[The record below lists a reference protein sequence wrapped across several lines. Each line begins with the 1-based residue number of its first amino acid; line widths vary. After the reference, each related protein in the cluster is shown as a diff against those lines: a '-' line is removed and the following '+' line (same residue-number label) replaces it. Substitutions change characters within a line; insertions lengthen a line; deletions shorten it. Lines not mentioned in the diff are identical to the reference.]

1 MTSQRDFAVIFCV
14 YGRFYMGERY
24 TRYSTA
30 NDVMKEFMI
39 YGAELTE
46 MGFPKLPAVQAM
58 PADTIDFRAG
68 LNRSFKGHHGMNCN
82 FYVDDEK
89 FNSLWVSPDK
99 YLDYLKLYQSVCG
112 LDFSID
118 TQMPLV
124 MQYWNKYRSM
134 ALDWY
139 LTLNGI
145 TVIPNVNI
153 IPYKGREWLL
163 DGLPRNSTVCCSTN
177 GRVRSMAAREE
188 FCEGF
193 YQMCYRLEPTRVVVV
208 GMLPE
213 ELNSPVDTINLE
225 NRATKKNKE
234 FGGK

>member
-1 MTSQRDFAVIFCV
+1 
-14 YGRFYMGERY
+14 MGERY

-30 NDVMKEFMI
+30 NDVMKEFLI

-46 MGFPKLPAVQAM
+46 MGFPKLPAVQAH
-58 PADTIDFRAG
+58 PSDTMDFRSG
-68 LNRSFKGHHGMNCN
+68 LSRTFKGHHGTSCN
-82 FYVDDEK
+82 FYIDDEK
-89 FNSLWVSPDK
+89 FLALENNVAK
-99 YLDYLKLYQSVCG
+99 YLNYLKLFQCVLG

-139 LTLNGI
+139 LTLQGI
-145 TVIPNVNI
+145 TVIPSVNI

-163 DGLPRNSTVCCSTN
+163 DGLPRHSTISCSTN
-177 GRVRSMAAREE
+177 GRVRSKGAREE

-193 YQMCYRLEPTRVVVV
+193 YEMCERLEPTRVVVV
-208 GMLPE
+208 GILPD
-213 ELNSPVDTINLE
+213 ELDSPVDIINFKTRGQKV
-225 NRATKKNKE
+225 NDR
-234 FGGK
+234 FGNGGR

>member
-1 MTSQRDFAVIFCV
+1 M
-14 YGRFYMGERY
+14 RY

-30 NDVMKEFMI
+30 NDVMKEFLI

-46 MGFPKLPAVQAM
+46 MGFPMLPAVQAH
-58 PADTIDFRAG
+58 PSDTIDFRSG
-68 LNRSFKGHHGMNCN
+68 LSRTFKGHHGTSCN
-82 FYVDDEK
+82 FYIDDEK
-89 FNSLWVSPDK
+89 FLALENNVDK
-99 YLDYLKLYQSVCG
+99 YLNYLKLFQCVLG

-139 LTLNGI
+139 LTLQGI
-145 TVIPNVNI
+145 RVIPSVNI

-163 DGLPRNSTVCCSTN
+163 DGLPKRSTVCCSTN
-177 GRVRSMAAREE
+177 GRVRSKAAREE

-193 YQMCYRLEPTRVVVV
+193 YEMCEMLQPTRVVVV
-208 GMLPE
+208 GMIPQ
-213 ELNSPVDTINLE
+213 ELNSPVDIINLE

-234 FGGK
+234 LGGK

>member
-1 MTSQRDFAVIFCV
+1 
-14 YGRFYMGERY
+14 MGERY

-30 NDVMKEFMI
+30 NDVMKEFLI
-39 YGAELTE
+39 YGAELTD
-46 MGFPKLPAVQAM
+46 MGFPILPAVQAA

-68 LNRSFKGHHGMNCN
+68 LIRTFKGHHGMNCN

-89 FNSLWVSPDK
+89 FNSLWVGPDK

-153 IPYKGREWLL
+153 IPYEGREWLL
-163 DGLPRNSTVCCSTN
+163 DGLPKHSTISCSTN
-177 GRVRSMAAREE
+177 GRVRSKAAREE

-193 YQMCYRLEPTRVVVV
+193 HEMCEMLEPTRVIVV
-208 GMLPE
+208 GILPD
-213 ELNSPVDTINLE
+213 ELDSPVEIISFE
-225 NRATKKNKE
+225 NRAQKMRDRLS
-234 FGGK
+234 GGKYCEK

>member
-1 MTSQRDFAVIFCV
+1 
-14 YGRFYMGERY
+14 MGERY

-30 NDVMKEFMI
+30 NDVMKEFLI
-39 YGAELTE
+39 YGAELTD

-58 PADTIDFRAG
+58 PVDTIDFRSG
-68 LNRSFKGHHGMNCN
+68 LARTFKGHHGTSCN
-82 FYVDDEK
+82 FYTDDEK
-89 FNSLWVSPDK
+89 FLSLENNVAK
-99 YLDYLKLYQSVCG
+99 YLNYLKLFQCVLG

-153 IPYKGREWLL
+153 IPYEGREWLL
-163 DGLPRNSTVCCSTN
+163 DGLPKHSTVCCSTN
-177 GRVRSMAAREE
+177 GRVRSKAAREE

-193 YQMCYRLEPTRVVVV
+193 REMCERLEPKRVVVV
-208 GMLPE
+208 GILPD
-213 ELNSPVDTINLE
+213 ELDSSVEIINFKTRGQKFNDRL
-225 NRATKKNKE
+225 
-234 FGGK
+234 GGRNE

>member
-1 MTSQRDFAVIFCV
+1 M
-14 YGRFYMGERY
+14 RY

-30 NDVMKEFMI
+30 NDVMKEFLI

-46 MGFPKLPAVQAM
+46 MGFPILPPVQAM

-153 IPYKGREWLL
+153 IPYEGREWLL
-163 DGLPRNSTVCCSTN
+163 DGLPKHSTVCCST
-177 GRVRSMAAREE
+177 V
-188 FCEGF
+188 
-193 YQMCYRLEPTRVVVV
+193 
-208 GMLPE
+208 
-213 ELNSPVDTINLE
+213 
-225 NRATKKNKE
+225 
-234 FGGK
+234 

>member
-1 MTSQRDFAVIFCV
+1 M
-14 YGRFYMGERY
+14 RY

-30 NDVMKEFMI
+30 NDVMKEFLI
-39 YGAELTE
+39 YGAELTD
-46 MGFPKLPAVQAM
+46 MGFPILPAVQAH
-58 PADTIDFRAG
+58 PTETIDFRSG
-68 LNRSFKGHHGMNCN
+68 LNRSFKGHHNTSCN
-82 FYVDDEK
+82 FYIDDEK
-89 FNSLWVSPDK
+89 FLALENNVDK
-99 YLDYLKLYQSVCG
+99 YLNYLKLFQCVLG

-153 IPYKGREWLL
+153 IPYEGLEWLL
-163 DGLPRNSTVCCSTN
+163 DGIPRHSTVSCSTN
-177 GRVRSMAAREE
+177 GRVRSKAAREE

-193 YQMCYRLEPTRVVVV
+193 YEMCERLEPARVIVV
-208 GMLPE
+208 GMFPD
-213 ELNSPVDTINLE
+213 ELDSPVEIINFE
-225 NRATKKNKE
+225 NRAQKMRDRLSGGEYGKK
-234 FGGK
+234 

>member
-1 MTSQRDFAVIFCV
+1 M
-14 YGRFYMGERY
+14 RY

-30 NDVMKEFMI
+30 NDVMKEFLI

-46 MGFPKLPAVQAM
+46 MGFPKLPAVQTT
-58 PADTIDFRAG
+58 PVDTIDFRSG

-89 FNSLWVSPDK
+89 FTSLWTSPDK

-118 TQMPLV
+118 TRMPLV

-139 LTLNGI
+139 LTLQGI

-153 IPYKGREWLL
+153 IPYEGREWLL
-163 DGLPRNSTVCCSTN
+163 DGLPRYSTVCCSTN
-177 GRVRSMAAREE
+177 GRVRSKAASEE

-193 YQMCYRLEPTRVVVV
+193 YEMCEILEPTRVVVV
-208 GMLPE
+208 GILPD
-213 ELNSPVDTINLE
+213 ELDSPVDIINFE

-234 FGGK
+234 LGGK

>member
-1 MTSQRDFAVIFCV
+1 M
-14 YGRFYMGERY
+14 RY

-30 NDVMKEFMI
+30 NDVMKEFLI

-46 MGFPKLPAVQAM
+46 MGFPILPAVQAS

-68 LNRSFKGHHGMNCN
+68 LIRTFKGHHGMNCN

-89 FNSLWVSPDK
+89 FNSLWASAGK

-139 LTLNGI
+139 LTLQGI
-145 TVIPNVNI
+145 TVIPNVNV
-153 IPYKGREWLL
+153 IPYEGREWLL
-163 DGLPRNSTVCCSTN
+163 DGLPKHSTVCCSTN
-177 GRVRSMAAREE
+177 GRVRSKGAREE

-193 YQMCYRLEPTRVVVV
+193 HEMCERLEPTRVIVV
-208 GMLPE
+208 GILPD
-213 ELNSPVDTINLE
+213 ELDSPVEIINFE
-225 NRATKKNKE
+225 NRAQKMRDRLS
-234 FGGK
+234 GGKYCEK

>member
-1 MTSQRDFAVIFCV
+1 MP
-14 YGRFYMGERY
+14 Y

-30 NDVMKEFMI
+30 NDVMKEFLI

-46 MGFPKLPAVQAM
+46 MGFPILPAVQAY
-58 PADTIDFRAG
+58 PSDTVDFRAG
-68 LNRSFKGHHGMNCN
+68 LSRTLKGHRKLNCN
-82 FYVDDEK
+82 FFVDDEK
-89 FNSLWVSPDK
+89 FTSLYSSPDK
-99 YLDYLKLYQSVCG
+99 YINHLKCFESLCG

-153 IPYKGREWLL
+153 IPYEGREWLL
-163 DGLPRNSTVCCSTN
+163 DGLPKHSTVSCSTN
-177 GRVRSMAAREE
+177 GRIRSKGAREE

-193 YQMCYRLEPTRVVVV
+193 YQMCEKLEPTRVVIV
-208 GMLPE
+208 GLLPE
-213 ELNSPVDTINLE
+213 ELDSPVEIINFE
-225 NRATKKNKE
+225 NRATRKNKE
-234 FGGK
+234 LGGE

>member
-1 MTSQRDFAVIFCV
+1 
-14 YGRFYMGERY
+14 
-24 TRYSTA
+24 
-30 NDVMKEFMI
+30 
-39 YGAELTE
+39 
-46 MGFPKLPAVQAM
+46 
-58 PADTIDFRAG
+58 
-68 LNRSFKGHHGMNCN
+68 MNCN

-153 IPYKGREWLL
+153 IPYEGREWLL
-163 DGLPRNSTVCCSTN
+163 DGLPKRSTVCCSTN
-177 GRVRSMAAREE
+177 GRVRSKWAREE
-188 FCEGF
+188 FCQGF
-193 YQMCYRLEPTRVVVV
+193 YEMCERLEPTRVVVV
-208 GMLPE
+208 GILPE
-213 ELNSPVDTINLE
+213 ELDSPVEIMNFKTRGQKVND
-225 NRATKKNKE
+225 R
-234 FGGK
+234 FGGQNE

>member
-1 MTSQRDFAVIFCV
+1 M
-14 YGRFYMGERY
+14 RY

-30 NDVMKEFMI
+30 NDVMKEFLI
-39 YGAELTE
+39 YGAELTD
-46 MGFPKLPAVQAM
+46 MGFPILPAARAT

-153 IPYKGREWLL
+153 LPYKGREWLYDRIL
-163 DGLPRNSTVCCSTN
+163 SSWRMLLRCFLECHTRHFSACRRLSANNDFRN
-177 GRVRSMAAREE
+177 RM
-188 FCEGF
+188 
-193 YQMCYRLEPTRVVVV
+193 
-208 GMLPE
+208 
-213 ELNSPVDTINLE
+213 
-225 NRATKKNKE
+225 
-234 FGGK
+234 